1 MAPLGTDGLVVL
13 IVPPIRDVMLGLI
26 LPLVLVS
33 VVSVVVVRER
43 LLVLSILAL
52 DEFDGLLD
60 VSLGLIELPMRDVM
74 LGLMLPLELAPG
86 EVEGLL

>member
-1 MAPLGTDGLVVL
+1 L

-52 DEFDGLLD
+52 DEFDELPD
-60 VSLGLIELPMRDVM
+60 VSLGLIELPMRDVI
-74 LGLMLPLELAPG
+74 LGLMLPLELGPT

>member
-1 MAPLGTDGLVVL
+1 MIAL
-13 IVPPIRDVMLGLI
+13 PIRDVMLGLI

-52 DEFDGLLD
+52 DEFDGLPD

>member
-1 MAPLGTDGLVVL
+1 M
-13 IVPPIRDVMLGLI
+13 RDVMLGLI
-26 LPLVLVS
+26 LPLVLVD

-52 DEFDGLLD
+52 GEFDGLPD

-74 LGLMLPLELAPG
+74 LGLILPLELALG
-86 EVEGLL
+86 EIEGLL